1 MRLKPDTFAL
11 TLLVGVLHA
20 IGPLS
25 VDTYLAS
32 LPFMATELNVS
43 GDLVQLTLSS
53 YLVGFSLGQIF
64 FGPISDKYG
73 RKPVILFGLALY
85 FVCSVICAIT
95 SDIWVLIFARGFQAF
110 AASSPI
116 ILSRA
121 LVRDL
126 YEGPR
131 AAREMSI
138 LTSVS
143 GLAPVLA
150 PILGGFLQTAFGW
163 RSVFVTLAASGL
175 GLLALVAFLLP
186 ETIRKRQEGPLSFAS
201 VFRSFGIIWANR
213 AFRINVGIQACGYT
227 GLFLF
232 ISGSPFVLQRL
243 YGFSPIEF
251 SLMFAISS
259 MSFLAGTF
267 VNRRLIPKFGVSG
280 TIGIG
285 TACLALGGWLTS
297 LGILLMPQSPFAF
310 AIPTMAFFHG
320 IGLILPLAVA
330 SALAP
335 FPDRAGA
342 ASSLMGL
349 LQMVCAALM
358 GSWISTQIETS
369 ALPLGLALA
378 AVGTIALAI
387 YWFTRPRAT

>member
-1 MRLKPDTFAL
+1 MHLKPDTFAL
-11 TLLVGVLHA
+11 TLLMGLMHA
-20 IGPLS
+20 LGPIS

-32 LPFMATELNVS
+32 LPFMATDLNVS
-43 GDLVQLTLSS
+43 GDLVQLTLSA
-53 YLVGFSLGQIF
+53 YLIGFSLGQIV

-85 FVCSVICAIT
+85 FVCSVVCATT
-95 SDIWVLIFARGFQAF
+95 SSIWVLIFARGLQAL
-110 AASSPI
+110 AAASPI

-150 PILGGFLQTAFGW
+150 PILGGVLQTVFGW
-163 RSVFVTLAASGL
+163 RSVFVTLAASGI

-186 ETIRKRQEGPLSFAS
+186 ETIRQRQEGPLSFAS
-201 VFRSFGIIWANR
+201 VFGSFRIIWANKT
-213 AFRINVGIQACGYT
+213 FRTNVGIQACGYT
-227 GLFLF
+227 GLFCF
-232 ISGSPFVLQRL
+232 ISGSPFVLQRI
-243 YGFSPIEF
+243 YGLSPVQF
-251 SLMFAISS
+251 SLAFAFSS
-259 MSFLAGTF
+259 ICFLAGTF
-267 VNRRLIPKFGVSG
+267 VNRRLVPIYGVAN

-285 TACLALGGWLTS
+285 AACLATGGWLTS
-297 LGILLMPQSPFAF
+297 AAIVLWPQSPFAF
-310 AIPTMAFFHG
+310 AVPTMFFFHG

-330 SALAP
+330 AALAP
-335 FPDRAGA
+335 FPERAGA

-349 LQMVCAALM
+349 LQMISAAIV

-369 ALPLGLALA
+369 ALPLGLTLA
-378 AVGTIALAI
+378 AAGTVALAI
-387 YWFTRPRAT
+387 FLSTRTSAA

>member
-11 TLLVGVLHA
+11 TLLMGLMHA
-20 IGPLS
+20 LGPIS

-32 LPFMATELNVS
+32 LPFMAADLNVP
-43 GDLVQLTLSS
+43 GDLIQLTLSS

-73 RKPVILFGLALY
+73 RKPVILFGLGLY
-85 FVCSVICAIT
+85 FICSVVCAIT
-95 SDIWVLIFARGFQAF
+95 SDVWVLIFARGFQAF
-110 AASSPI
+110 AAASPI

-143 GLAPVLA
+143 GLAPVVA
-150 PILGGFLQTAFGW
+150 PILGGLLQSFFGW

-175 GLLALVAFLLP
+175 GLLVLVALLLP
-186 ETIRKRQEGPLSFAS
+186 ETIRQRQEGPLSFAS
-201 VFRSFGIIWANR
+201 VFKSFGIIWANK
-213 AFRINVGIQACGYT
+213 AFRANVGIQACGYT
-227 GLFLF
+227 GLFCF
-232 ISGSPFVLQRL
+232 ISGSPFVLQRIYGL
-243 YGFSPIEF
+243 SPLGFSLI
-251 SLMFAISS
+251 FALSS

-267 VNRRLIPKFGVSG
+267 VNRRLVPRFGVPR

-285 TACLALGGWLTS
+285 AACLAGGGWLTA
-297 LGILLMPQSPFAF
+297 LGILIWPQSPFAF
-310 AIPTMAFFHG
+310 SIPTMFFFHG

-349 LQMVCAALM
+349 LQMISAALVI
-358 GSWISTQIETS
+358 SWIGTHIDTS
-369 ALPLGLALA
+369 ALPLGLTLA
-378 AVGTIALAI
+378 AVGSIALAI
-387 YWFTRPRAT
+387 YWWTRPRDA